1 VLRRIPILIST
12 VGISAAMRHDQ
23 AEEKAMR
30 KILGLI
36 FSTSFM
42 ILIVTVIG
50 WYVSLP
56 IYLGLIAATLLTS
69 IALAIR
75 VW

>member
-1 VLRRIPILIST
+1 
-12 VGISAAMRHDQ
+12 MRHDQ